1 MPRYQSLDIS
11 RRGKFRLVCSGLA
24 TIVHDRSRARA
35 VLMPSKSSAE
45 PKNKCSGWRTTV
57 LSTVRLNHTISWL
70 TFVGILPRDE
80 YPERLGG
87 CGLRDG
93 GVTSL
98 DCAAALGAERWRR
111 SLWNV
116 RYLRGGQ
123 AGIRNPS
130 RERMPVAF
138 MSTRPRTPGF
148 SHRPGWHS

>member
-1 MPRYQSLDIS
+1 MQWVADDSSVYSSIES
-11 RRGKFRLVCSGLA
+11 YHILVDVCGDSASGRIPGA
-24 TIVHDRSRARA
+24 
-35 VLMPSKSSAE
+35 
-45 PKNKCSGWRTTV
+45 SGWLR
-57 LSTVRLNHTISWL
+57 
-70 TFVGILPRDE
+70 
-80 YPERLGG
+80 PERWRSNVTRLCGG
-87 CGLRDG
+87 SWR
-93 GVTSL
+93 
-98 DCAAALGAERWRR
+98 ERWRR